1 MTTTCHFASKPFKEA
16 SVGARRRTSWVVERV
31 AEYDVQLA
39 PQKDVIAVE
48 PA

>member
-1 MTTTCHFASKPFKEA
+1 VLAD
-16 SVGARRRTSWVVERV
+16 ARLGVVERV